1 MAQLIMQD
9 LSYLGTLDETSFEA
23 ERCRL
28 IANELLKVA
37 PERRKKLV
45 ILQME
50 LDQVRDKGSP
60 EEFMRYC
67 MARISEN
74 LENLGDQFGLL
85 KSSLQPPAVRPPAE
99 R

>member
-1 MAQLIMQD
+1 MQD

-50 LDQVRDKGSP
+50 LDQVRDKVSP